1 MGIAILSPHIQS
13 LFPVFGTVR
22 LISSLLIVVGFNMSV
37 STTATIASFGGK
49 LLKLAH
55 NASTTGCE
63 MKFNLYL
70 PPQASSSKVPLLIWL
85 SGLTC
90 TADNCAEK
98 GFFQHG
104 ASKKGIAVLYP
115 DTSPRGIGIKGED
128 DAYDFGT
135 GAGFYVDATADPW
148 SKNYKMYSYITDE
161 LPKTVFSAFAD
172 QIDSSRVSISGHS
185 MGGHGALSLYLR
197 NPGKYKSVSAFAPI
211 ANPLKC
217 PWGEKAFKGY
227 FGESDWQK
235 KGAEHDSTERLK
247 KWKGGD
253 LDILIDVGTGD
264 NFYKQG
270 QLLPENFI
278 AAAKEIGQEK
288 GVNVRF
294 QPDYDHSYYTMAT
307 FSDDHIDHAAKYLFA
322 YGKKKGQ

>member
-1 MGIAILSPHIQS
+1 
-13 LFPVFGTVR
+13 
-22 LISSLLIVVGFNMSV
+22 MSV
-37 STTATIASFGGK
+37 STQATIASFGGK

-55 NASTTGCE
+55 NSSTLGCE
-63 MKFNLYL
+63 MKFNLYM
-70 PPQASSSKVPLLIWL
+70 PPQATNNKLHKVPLFIWL

-90 TADNCAEK
+90 TADNCSEK

-135 GAGFYVDATADPW
+135 GAGFYVDATASPW
-148 SKNYKMYSYITDE
+148 SDNYKMYSYITEE
-161 LPKTVFSAFAD
+161 LPKTVFSEFD

-185 MGGHGALSLYLR
+185 MGGHGALSLYLK
-197 NPGKYKSVSAFAPI
+197 NPGKYRSVSAFAPI
-211 ANPLKC
+211 ANPLKA

-227 FGESDWQK
+227 FGEENWQK
-235 KGAEHDSTERLK
+235 NGAEHDSTELLK
-247 KWKGGD
+247 QWKGGD

-264 NFYKQG
+264 NFYKQN

-294 QPDYDHSYYTMAT
+294 QPDYDHSYFTMAS
-307 FSDDHIDHAAKYLFA
+307 FSDDHIDHASKYLFA
-322 YGKKKGQ
+322 